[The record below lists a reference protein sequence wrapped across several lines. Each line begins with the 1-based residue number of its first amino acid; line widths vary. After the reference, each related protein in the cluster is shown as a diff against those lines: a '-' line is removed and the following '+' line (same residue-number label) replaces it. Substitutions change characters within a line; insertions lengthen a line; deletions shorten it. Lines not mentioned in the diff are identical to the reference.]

1 MRLGAEGPEG
11 RDGATLSM
19 DFKTGN
25 LQVCPGSLLAP
36 GRGARM
42 STLPTSRSPESETSE
57 QKAVRKGLVQRGHW
71 HILFPSA
78 LLTPAVLQSEPLT
91 SPEDKK
97 GFEVPGYA
105 CPLDREGLW
114 CLFKHQTKVFLYPH
128 NSAAPVGSLALIQFH
143 SDNAWDK
150 TVATWFWVSRLT
162 WSSAEA
168 TVWNA
173 GLHGA
178 REGTSKR
185 HTSPLRQTPL
195 PGTQVLP

>member
-1 MRLGAEGPEG
+1 MWEEGLVRLGAEGPEG

-25 LQVCPGSLLAP
+25 LQVCPGRLLAP

-97 GFEVPGYA
+97 GSKSPVTHAHWTVKDCGA
-105 CPLDREGLW
+105 CSNIKPRYFYIPITQLLPW
-114 CLFKHQTKVFLYPH
+114 
-128 NSAAPVGSLALIQFH
+128 APSH
-143 SDNAWDK
+143 
-150 TVATWFWVSRLT
+150 
-162 WSSAEA
+162 
-168 TVWNA
+168 
-173 GLHGA
+173 
-178 REGTSKR
+178 
-185 HTSPLRQTPL
+185 
-195 PGTQVLP
+195 